1 MNNPISVDPRIVRD
15 HLDALDPVQA
25 RVRRARDLV
34 VSLLDRLVRRETIYQ
49 RVRERIACDRGER
62 RTTCPHP
69 PRRCWSCVRCEV
81 VSRSAMVQAKSD
93 FDVARDALVQTM
105 IEQEKFSR

>member
-1 MNNPISVDPRIVRD
+1 MLFRS
-15 HLDALDPVQA
+15 QA

-34 VSLLDRLVRRETIYQ
+34 ISLLDRLVRRETVYQ

-62 RTTCPHP
+62 RVTCQHP
-69 PRRCWSCVRCEV
+69 PRRCWSCARCEA

-105 IEQEKFSR
+105 IEHEKFSR